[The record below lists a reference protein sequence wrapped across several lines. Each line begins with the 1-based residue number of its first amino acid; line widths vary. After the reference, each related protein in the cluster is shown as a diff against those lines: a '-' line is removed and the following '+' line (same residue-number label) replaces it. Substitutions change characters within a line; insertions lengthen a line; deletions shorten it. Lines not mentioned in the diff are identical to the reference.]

1 MQKNLEGF
9 VTFIREQG
17 VIGLAVGIILGGSVK
32 ELVSALISD
41 FISPVLGL
49 LLKSAGN
56 LSGASFNVYGATFM
70 WGHFVSTLIDFI
82 VVAAVIYYVI
92 KGLKLDKLDKPKS

>member
-1 MQKNLEGF
+1 MNKQLEGF
-9 VTFIREQG
+9 FDFIREQG

-32 ELVSALISD
+32 DLVSALISD

-56 LSGASFNVYGATFM
+56 LSDASFSVYGATFL
-70 WGHFVSTLIDFI
+70 WGHFVSTLIDFVI
-82 VVAAVIYYVI
+82 IAAVIYYVI
-92 KGLKLDKLDKPKS
+92 KGMKLDKLDKPKA